1 MANRVPLI
9 VDTSTLF
16 IKELPLGDGLDLT
29 GCSLVGVTSFTRSAG
44 HEFSGITTFSSA
56 VVFNAGITA
65 NTAKISDLTD
75 NRVVIAGTAG
85 ELEDSGNL
93 TFDGSTLGL
102 TGSQTISSN
111 LTVTGNAVVNG
122 NTDLGNAT
130 SDTITAT
137 GRFDSALV
145 PSADDTYDLGA
156 SDREWKD
163 LYVDGVANIDNIT
176 VGVLTHTGLT
186 QHRVVLAGADGT
198 ISDSSGLSY
207 NGSTLAVTG
216 DITATGNLNY
226 QTVTDIRSVGIIT
239 ASKGIQ
245 IEADGLNV
253 EAGISTFAKEVG
265 IGSALSVTGV
275 STFTGISTFS
285 NGAVVSGGTLTLPT
299 VAGTNNSA
307 DQAVLFQTAAGV
319 VDGGSGLTYNPAN
332 DTLTVNGADIQSQ
345 LFRGSGGSVTL
356 ANDNH
361 SSTESVV
368 VTNKVTLNHGG
379 AAVLESDK
387 HGIIVTGVTTSSG
400 GVAIPDDKQLTLGTD
415 SNLYIKHSNGHA
427 KNFFVSSVG
436 DCEFHMASSEKAMEL
451 RTNSSV
457 DLYYDATKMFA
468 TSGVGATVYGTGV
481 LNIPVGT
488 TAQRPGV
495 GDETEGDIRYNTTTK
510 SFEGYGNGAWGGL
523 GGGTEIDNV
532 VVTTSAT
539 GIGTFVKTDYRS
551 ASVRVQITQG
561 TDYQVGRYLMIH
573 DGTTVTVVEEAAI
586 ATNSML
592 GTIDGVISGS
602 NAVLRVTMGSASSAT
617 ITTII
622 DKISV

>member
-56 VVFNAGITA
+56 VVFNDGITA

-93 TFDGSTLGL
+93 TFDGSTLGI
-102 TGSQTISSN
+102 TGAATVSTN
-111 LTVTGNAVVNG
+111 LTVTGNAAVNG

-145 PSADDTYDLGA
+145 PSDDDTYDLGA
-156 SDREWKD
+156 SDKEWKD
-163 LYVDGVANIDNIT
+163 LYVDGVGNIDSLA

-186 QHRVVLAGADGT
+186 QHRVVLTTGSDGKLG
-198 ISDSSGLSY
+198 DSAGLSY
-207 NGSTLAVTG
+207 DGSTLAVTG

-245 IEADGLNV
+245 IEADGLHV
-253 EAGISTFAKEVG
+253 EAGIATFAAAIDANGAVDIAGDVDIDDATQSTTTTTGALKVDGGVG
-265 IGSALSVTGV
+265 IVKNLNVGLEVKSVDLNI
-275 STFTGISTFS
+275 SGISTINDTKVGGGLTVTGAADL
-285 NGAVVSGGTLTLPT
+285 NGAL
-299 VAGTNNSA
+299 
-307 DQAVLFQTAAGV
+307 D
-319 VDGGSGLTYNPAN
+319 VDGQTDLDVLNVAEAA
-332 DTLTVNGADIQSQ
+332 TL
-345 LFRGSGGSVTL
+345 
-356 ANDNH
+356 
-361 SSTESVV
+361 
-368 VTNKVTLNHGG
+368 
-379 AAVLESDK
+379 SD
-387 HGIIVTGVTTSSG
+387 GVIVTGMATATSATIKAGADADANFYLYADRGDDNVDKWLMQSESDGYFALKNYASG
-400 GVAIPDDKQLTLGTD
+400 SWET
-415 SNLYIKHSNGHA
+415 SIKATGN
-427 KNFFVSSVG
+427 K
-436 DCEFHMASSEKAMEL
+436 
-451 RTNSSV
+451 SV
-457 DLYYDATKMFA
+457 DLYYDNTVKFA

-488 TAQRPGV
+488 TAQRPTA
-495 GDETEGDIRYNTTTK
+495 TEGDIRYNTTTK
-510 SFEGYGNGAWGGL
+510 SFEGYGNSAWGGL

-561 TDYQVGRYLMIH
+561 SNYQVGRYLMIH

-602 NAVLRVTMGSASSAT
+602 DAVLRVTMGSASPTAT
-617 ITTII
+617 VTTII

>member
-29 GCSLVGVTSFTRSAG
+29 GCSLVGVTSFTRGAG

-85 ELEDSGNL
+85 ELEDSSDL
-93 TFDGSTLGL
+93 TFDSSTLTAANITI
-102 TGSQTISSN
+102 TGDTN
-111 LTVTGNAVVNG
+111 
-122 NTDLGNAT
+122 LGNA
-130 SDTITAT
+130 SGDTITAT

-163 LYVDGVANIDNIT
+163 LYVDGVANIDSLA
-176 VGVLTHTGLT
+176 VGVLTHSGLT

-216 DITATGNLNY
+216 DITASGNLNY
-226 QTVTDIRSVGIIT
+226 QTVTDIRSVGIVT
-239 ASKGIQ
+239 ASKGVQ

-253 EAGISTFAKEVG
+253 EAGIATFAAAIDANGAVDIAGDVDIDDATQSTTTTTGALKVDGGVG
-265 IGSALSVTGV
+265 IVKNLVVGGITKLSTGLDVSSGV
-275 STFTGISTFS
+275 STFVGLGTFGNDLWVANNFNVAGISTLTGSVIAKGDVTFTGGSANATWVGSGNALNIADGAFIDFGDNAELKIYHQHS
-285 NGAVVSGGTLTLPT
+285 NNHSYIKETGSGSLVVLADDFYVQDTHTNTLIMGQVGGGVGLYHTITGGTATT
-299 VAGTNNSA
+299 IRVGT
-307 DQAVLFQTAAGV
+307 T
-319 VDGGSGLTYNPAN
+319 TE
-332 DTLTVNGADIQSQ
+332 GADI
-345 LFRGSGGSVTL
+345 T
-356 ANDNH
+356 
-361 SSTESVV
+361 
-368 VTNKVTLNHGG
+368 
-379 AAVLESDK
+379 
-387 HGIIVTGVTTSSG
+387 
-400 GVAIPDDKQLTLGTD
+400 
-415 SNLYIKHSNGHA
+415 
-427 KNFFVSSVG
+427 
-436 DCEFHMASSEKAMEL
+436 
-451 RTNSSV
+451 
-457 DLYYDATKMFA
+457 
-468 TSGVGATVYGTGV
+468 GTGA
-481 LNIPVGT
+481 LRIPVGNSGFRPSSP
-488 TAQRPGV
+488 AQ
-495 GDETEGDIRYNTTTK
+495 GDIRYNTTINT
-510 SFEGYGNGAWGGL
+510 FEGYDGSAWGGL
-523 GGGTEIDNV
+523 GGGTEIDTSV
-532 VVTTSAT
+532 SSTSAQS
-539 GIGTFVKTDYRS
+539 IGTFAHASYRS

-561 TDYQVGRYLMIH
+561 SNYQVGRYLMIH

-592 GTIDGVISGS
+592 GTIDGIISGS

-617 ITTII
+617 VTAII